1 MITTEFQNLTYRQK
15 EVCIAFVKSRGIKS
29 LEYISKVLNIKPTTA
44 KTHIDDIYK
53 VLHINES
60 QVQLMYYLLIKR

>member
-15 EVCIAFVKSRGIKS
+15 EVCLAFVKSKGINPI
-29 LEYISKVLNIKPTTA
+29 EYISKDLKIA
-44 KTHIDDIYK
+44 KTTVRTHLNDIYTT
-53 VLHINES
+53 LLINS

>member
-15 EVCIAFVKSRGIKS
+15 EVCVAFVKSKGIKTIEFIAHE
-29 LEYISKVLNIKPTTA
+29 LYMAKNTV
-44 KTHIDDIYK
+44 KTHLDDIYK
-53 VLHINES
+53 ALRINS

>member
-15 EVCIAFVKSRGIKS
+15 EVCVAFAKSKGINVIQHISDELKIA
-29 LEYISKVLNIKPTTA
+29 PTTVR
-44 KTHIDDIYK
+44 THLNDIYTA
-53 VLHINES
+53 LLINS

>member
-15 EVCIAFVKSRGIKS
+15 EVCVAFAKSKGVNVI
-29 LEYISKVLNIKPTTA
+29 EFIA
-44 KTHIDDIYK
+44 KTLSIKQSTVRTHLSDIYTA
-53 VLHINES
+53 LLLES